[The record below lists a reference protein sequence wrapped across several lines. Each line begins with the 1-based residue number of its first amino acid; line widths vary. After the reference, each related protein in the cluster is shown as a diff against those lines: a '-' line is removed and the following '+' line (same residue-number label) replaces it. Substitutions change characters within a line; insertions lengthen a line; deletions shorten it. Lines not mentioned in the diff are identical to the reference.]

1 MKLQIPRETLL
12 AAVTPAAAA
21 TESRG
26 TLPILT
32 CLLIKH
38 VGQAIHITGSDLE
51 TQIRARIPADPSDE
65 PGAVCLPAKKLLDIL
80 RLAPDGSPVT
90 LKAESP
96 DRVRLQVGKSRYT
109 LASQP
114 AENYPI
120 FDQGDVQQTVTLPA
134 ESLLSGL
141 RRVAFAMA
149 QQDVRYYL
157 NGLGLR
163 LESGHLVTVAS
174 DGHRLAVQ
182 RTVLTDAP
190 EPSASPSDPLRIL
203 PRNAVLE
210 LIKLLTHAVKG
221 APNRLVTLRLGER
234 TASVDLIGTEATG
247 EEFSTK
253 LIEGR
258 YPDIQRVIPTDPPTR
273 VRVQADAMVAT
284 LNRAMVLNDNP
295 GYPVALDFDEERL
308 SITATNAEAE
318 NAEETLDISLDGPP
332 LALGFNGRY
341 LCDALAMCDDDA
353 ELGLSHNS
361 CLVTSPAHDGWQA
374 VVMPMRL

>member
-1 MKLQIPRETLL
+1 MKLQTTRETLL
-12 AAVTPAAAA
+12 SVVAPAAAA
-21 TESRG
+21 TESRA
-26 TLPILT
+26 TLPILS
-32 CLLIKH
+32 CLLIRH
-38 VGQAIHITGSDLE
+38 VGQGLHVTGSDLE
-51 TQIRARIPADPSDE
+51 TQIIARVPADPGDE

-80 RLAPDGSPVT
+80 RLAPDQSPVMLRT
-90 LKAESP
+90 ESEG
-96 DRVRLQVGKSRYT
+96 RVRMTVGKSRYT
-109 LASQP
+109 LASID
-114 AENYPI
+114 AENYPT
-120 FDQGDVQQTVTLPA
+120 FDTGDVQQSVTLPA
-134 ESLLSGL
+134 DTLLTAL
-141 RRVAFAMA
+141 RRVAFSMA

-163 LESGHLVTVAS
+163 LEAGHLVTVAT

-190 EPSASPSDPLRIL
+190 DPPAAPSDPLRIL

-221 APNRLVTLRLGER
+221 APNRLVSVRLGER
-234 TASVDLIGTEATG
+234 TASVGLIGTDAMG

-273 VRVQADAMVAT
+273 VRVQADAMVTT

-295 GYPVALDFDEERL
+295 GYPVALDFDAERL

-318 NAEETLDISLDGPP
+318 NAEETLDISLDGQP

-341 LCDALAMCDDDA
+341 LCDALALCEDDA
-353 ELGLSHNS
+353 ELGLSRNS
-361 CLVTSPAHDGWQA
+361 CLVTSPAHDGWLA
-374 VVMPMRL
+374 VVMPMRI